1 MFAVA
6 LTILIVTVC
15 SVLMIGMAFA
25 YLKTGVP
32 TIASAAAAQS
42 QVAAVLR
49 EAGAKRIYE
58 LGSGTGGFA
67 LRLGQEVP
75 GSRVTGIE
83 LSPLAWL
90 ASLVQRLRHPARS
103 RVEFK
108 LGNFSDFDLR
118 DADAA
123 AFYLMPSPNRRLGP
137 KLAAEMRPGTTV
149 ATVSFSMPG
158 WKPTQVLVAPNFSKT
173 RSYVYRMPPEP
184 GAPPARV

>member
-1 MFAVA
+1 MLAILATASIVA
-6 LTILIVTVC
+6 VC
-15 SVLMIGMAFA
+15 SLLLVGMAFA

-32 TIASAAAAQS
+32 TIASARAAQS
-42 QVAAVLR
+42 QVATVLR

-67 LRLGQEVP
+67 LRLAAEVP
-75 GSRVTGIE
+75 GSTVTGIE

-90 ASLVQRLRHPARS
+90 ASQLQRLGHPARD
-103 RVEFK
+103 RVTFK
-108 LGNFSDFDLR
+108 LGDFANVDLR

-137 KLAAEMRPGTTV
+137 KLVRELRAGTTV

-158 WKPTQVLVAPNFSKT
+158 WKPTQVLVAPNLPKT
-173 RSYVYRMPPEP
+173 RTYVYRMPPEP
-184 GAPPARV
+184 GSPPVRV